1 MLRYVVLHLA
11 FVVLLVAYLPGAL
24 IFRLPVAHPSRRAT
38 LAAEERVFWA
48 VAISVGLSSLVAF
61 GLAALG
67 TYQLD
72 RVLGINGLISVVAAF
87 ACWRARERRAEAT
100 PPTRTAVA
108 PLLLVAL
115 AAAVFFAAP
124 PAEYVNGGRDPGIYF
139 NTGIQIA
146 KSGSLTIDDRL
157 VRTVPAEYLD
167 LFLRPDVTIETV
179 DRRFLGFFV
188 SDEETGTVVGQFLQL
203 YPVWIAI
210 AYDAYGLTG
219 ARYVQGLWALLG
231 VLAVYF
237 AGAALLGR
245 RAAFAGAALL
255 SINVAQVWF
264 ARFFNAEMIVQGLV
278 FTGLLA
284 YARAHVDAQRF
295 FAPIAAIL
303 FGLTLFAHLLGIL
316 VVGAVSMA
324 VILGRCAGQRVQIA
338 FVLPLAVMTA
348 AAAAYFV
355 IVPWPYVLMSFQF
368 ILEQEKAPRLI
379 AAAAA
384 AAAAVLVAFRVTDRW
399 TAAAA
404 GTRIWFPRLLL
415 ASIWLLAAYALVF
428 AEGGDRPPDLNPYW
442 LTLYTSFYLQPLGL
456 AAALVG
462 WCVVSGPRFW
472 RGSALVLLSAAF
484 AIVIFYNARITPDH
498 FWMARRYVLIILPV
512 SLLLAGAAAFTP
524 VDWLDRRRL
533 AWAGELP
540 IGRLRVAAGTV
551 LVAVLGWQYAQTTWP
566 ILRHVEHAGI
576 ISALSGLAA
585 SLTPRDLLL
594 VESRSLAD
602 THTLAPPLAYV
613 HDRNVLVFRDPD
625 PDLRVFQR
633 FLDWARQRYARVL
646 FMGGSGTELL
656 SRDTAARLIASERYR
671 IPYYERALNALPQ
684 GVVPW
689 EFAYGIYE
697 LVPARSD
704 AGVFD
709 LDIGVGDDLYVA
721 GMHGP
726 ERSPNGVTY
735 RWTSD
740 QSVVRVVG
748 TRPDTDTLTLL
759 MNDGGRPARAGP
771 AVARL
776 FLDER
781 PLGAVPVTTSTFER
795 YTVTIPPDLARDAAA
810 REAASVL
817 RIESTPWVPRD
828 VIGSRDAREL
838 GVVLARMEL
847 RPAGVFHLDIGA
859 GNDSYVAG
867 MHAPERSP
875 NGVTYR
881 WTSDRSAVRI
891 VDIRSDATTLTL
903 HMGSGERPA
912 RAAPAVARLFLDE
925 RLLGA
930 VPVTTSMFEPYVVPI
945 PPDLAREVA
954 ASQVSELRIE
964 TVPWVPRDVLDSTDL
979 RELGVMLDRV
989 EIR

>member
-157 VRTVPAEYLD
+157 VRTVPARYLD

-188 SDEETGTVVGQFLQL
+188 TDEETGTVVGQFLQL

-368 ILEQEKAPRLI
+368 ILEQEKAPRLVV
-379 AAAAA
+379 AAAVLV
-384 AAAAVLVAFRVTDRW
+384 AAVLVAFRVTDRW

-404 GTRIWFPRLLL
+404 GTRIWLPRLLL

-428 AEGGDRPPDLNPYW
+428 AEGGDRSPELNPYW
-442 LTLYTSFYLQPLGL
+442 LTLYTGFYLQPLGL

-462 WCVVSGPRFW
+462 WSVVSGPRFW

-524 VDWLDRRRL
+524 VAWLDRRRV
-533 AWAGELP
+533 AWAGELS
-540 IGRLRVAAGTV
+540 IGRVRVAAGIV
-551 LVAVLGWQYAQTTWP
+551 LVAALGWQYGHTTWP
-566 ILRHVEHAGI
+566 ILRHVEHAGM

-594 VESRSLAD
+594 VESRWLAD
-602 THTLAPPLAYV
+602 THTLAPPARLRSRPRRARLSRSRPRLVGLARVPRLGAPAVRPRAV
-613 HDRNVLVFRDPD
+613 HG
-625 PDLRVFQR
+625 
-633 FLDWARQRYARVL
+633 RQRHR
-646 FMGGSGTELL
+646 
-656 SRDTAARLIASERYR
+656 
-671 IPYYERALNALPQ
+671 
-684 GVVPW
+684 
-689 EFAYGIYE
+689 
-697 LVPARSD
+697 
-704 AGVFD
+704 
-709 LDIGVGDDLYVA
+709 
-721 GMHGP
+721 
-726 ERSPNGVTY
+726 
-735 RWTSD
+735 
-740 QSVVRVVG
+740 
-748 TRPDTDTLTLL
+748 
-759 MNDGGRPARAGP
+759 P
-771 AVARL
+771 AVARYRGTTHRERAL
-776 FLDER
+776 SGTVLRASAERLSERRRALGVRLRHLRPGAGAIRRGCLRPRHRRRGRSLRRRHAWAGAFAERRHEPVDER
-781 PLGAVPVTTSTFER
+781 PVGRQGCRYSSRHRHAVALHEQRRPACPGRAGRGASVPQRAPARRCSGDDEHVPAIHRHDPAGPGPRHRHQGRSFRPSDRFNPLGA
-795 YTVTIPPDLARDAAA
+795 A
-810 REAASVL
+810 
-817 RIESTPWVPRD
+817 
-828 VIGSRDAREL
+828 
-838 GVVLARMEL
+838 
-847 RPAGVFHLDIGA
+847 
-859 GNDSYVAG
+859 
-867 MHAPERSP
+867 
-875 NGVTYR
+875 
-881 WTSDRSAVRI
+881 
-891 VDIRSDATTLTL
+891 
-903 HMGSGERPA
+903 
-912 RAAPAVARLFLDE
+912 
-925 RLLGA
+925 
-930 VPVTTSMFEPYVVPI
+930 
-945 PPDLAREVA
+945 
-954 ASQVSELRIE
+954 
-964 TVPWVPRDVLDSTDL
+964 
-979 RELGVMLDRV
+979 
-989 EIR
+989 